1 MSREPQIVDALGIEL
16 RFVFVEM
23 LFALTIAEVATQV
36 ATLAADG
43 LGITQAP
50 SSYSHLF
57 LAIIVV
63 AASWIGWKNSEAAG
77 NKLPVEE
84 IFSLGFWVLLLDVAL
99 VIFYFIL
106 VRGAEKSI
114 NGVVTPSVANETKWI
129 LIIFIG
135 YFVWDVLTKA
145 VPHVEHKSLRKRL
158 FGQEL
163 WGRGWISFTCV
174 ALAVLIWFVSRGVST
189 QAGVVLTD
197 VSLIALALLFRSLK
211 QWATWWK
218 KKKTGDPAAEA
229 GLTRSKR
236 WTAAC
241 AIILIASVG
250 VLAGE

>member
-1 MSREPQIVDALGIEL
+1 MSRDKQVVDALAIEL

-36 ATLAADG
+36 ATLVADG

-50 SSYSHLF
+50 SSYSHLL
-57 LAIIVV
+57 LATIVV

-77 NKLPVEE
+77 NKLPVDEV
-84 IFSLGFWVLLLDVAL
+84 FSLGFWVLLLDVAL
-99 VIFYFIL
+99 VVFYFIL
-106 VRGAEKSI
+106 VRGAEKSV
-114 NGVVTPSVANETKWI
+114 NQVVTPSVANETKWI

-145 VPHVEHKSLRKRL
+145 VPHVESRSLPKRL

-163 WGRGWISFTCV
+163 WDRGWISFACTV
-174 ALAVLIWFVSRGVST
+174 LAVLIWFVSRGVST

-211 QWATWWK
+211 QSASWRK
-218 KKKTGDPAAEA
+218 KNTGDPAAQA
-229 GLTRSKR
+229 GLTKSNR
-236 WTAAC
+236 WTAVC
-241 AIILIASVG
+241 AFVLIVSLIA
-250 VLAGE
+250 LAGV